1 MTKFYLKIIILALL
15 TLAFKTNLAQSQKP
29 NFDDPN
35 FLLKST
41 TAQQNSAKTNACATS
56 DNHAT
61 PYNSN
66 NGQRGCM
73 FDVTATNSVTVQC
86 FDANLYAGTTA
97 DYEIYYKVGTHVG
110 SENNSAAWTL
120 IGSAAGVSSAG
131 TDVPTA
137 IPIPVGV
144 TIPAGQTYA
153 FYITNTSGGGTSY
166 TDGAAVGNLL
176 SSDAN
181 ISVYEGVGK
190 SYPFGLTFTVRNFNG
205 TIYYDLAVP
214 LSVEFIELTAKEL
227 ENKSVNLD
235 WETKNEQN
243 LKGFAVQVSTDAEN
257 FENIDWVD
265 AKLTENNTYSVNY
278 TPLDPQEIHYFR
290 VKSIDLDGEENFSE
304 IVEFEYNSQD
314 IEIYPNPVSNTLFIS
329 KSIENA
335 TVKIQ
340 NLLGKI
346 IVEQKIS
353 GSEID
358 ISKLNAGFYFITIEN
373 RDNNKKILTQKILV
387 K

>member
-1 MTKFYLKIIILALL
+1 MY
-15 TLAFKTNLAQSQKP
+15 
-29 NFDDPN
+29 
-35 FLLKST
+35 
-41 TAQQNSAKTNACATS
+41 
-56 DNHAT
+56 
-61 PYNSN
+61 
-66 NGQRGCM
+66 
-73 FDVTATNSVTVQC
+73 V
-86 FDANLYAGTTA
+86 GTTA
-97 DYEIYYKVGTHVG
+97 DYEIYYKAGTHVG
-110 SENNSAAWTL
+110 SENNAAAWTL
-120 IGSAAGVSSAG
+120 IGSAAGVTSAG

-153 FYITNTSGGGTSY
+153 FYITNTSGAGTSY

-214 LSVEFIELTAKEL
+214 LSVEFIELNAKEL
-227 ENKSVNLD
+227 ENESVDLG

-243 LKGFAVQVSTDAEN
+243 LKGIAVQVSTDAEN
-257 FENIDWVD
+257 FEDIDWVD

-278 TPLDPQEIHYFR
+278 TPLDPQEMHYFR
-290 VKSIDLDGEENFSE
+290 VKSVDFDGEENFSE
-304 IVEFEYNSQD
+304 IVEFEYNSQG
-314 IEIYPNPVSNTLFIS
+314 IEVYPNPVSNTLFIS
-329 KSIENA
+329 KSIKNT

-340 NLLGKI
+340 NLVGKT

-353 GSEID
+353 GSQID
-358 ISKLNAGFYFITIEN
+358 ISKLNAGFYFITIGN
-373 RDNNKKILTQKILV
+373 IDSNKKILTQKILV